1 MTTSDRMERKK
12 AERHKLILR
21 AAREIAAAE
30 GWGAVTVRRLSE
42 KVDYS
47 QPVLYSHF
55 GSRDGILA
63 AVALEG
69 FREIAKLLERARNSS
84 KELPKVL
91 RALARCYLDFA
102 RQNAAVYE
110 VMFSLR
116 IMVPFA
122 ASDTPVELR
131 SAFRQLCT
139 PFESHHRRPEI
150 AAELFWAALHGLA
163 ELARAQRI
171 PELGQCERIEKLV
184 WLYGQREDA

>member
-1 MTTSDRMERKK
+1 MERKK

-21 AAREIAAAE
+21 AAREIAAEE
-30 GWGAVTVRRLSE
+30 GWDAVTVRRLSE
-42 KVDYS
+42 KVEYS

-69 FREIAKLLERARNSS
+69 FGEIAKLLERARNSS

-102 RQNAAVYE
+102 RQNAALYE

-131 SAFRQLCT
+131 SAFSQLSI
-139 PFESHHRRPEI
+139 PFESNHRRPEI
-150 AAELFWAALHGLA
+150 AAELFWASLHGLA
-163 ELARAQRI
+163 ELAAAQRI
-171 PELGQCERIEKLV
+171 PELGQRERIDKLV
-184 WLYGQREDA
+184 WLYGQRDDG